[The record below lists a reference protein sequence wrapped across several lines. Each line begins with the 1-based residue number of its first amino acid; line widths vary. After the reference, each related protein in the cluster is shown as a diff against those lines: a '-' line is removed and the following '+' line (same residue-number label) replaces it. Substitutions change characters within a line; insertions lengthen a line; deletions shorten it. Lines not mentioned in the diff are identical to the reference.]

1 MKEEFNSSQKADTL
15 NTLECNIG
23 GIKTYMNTE
32 NIRNVVI
39 LGHQGSGKTSLVESL
54 AFVSKLIPQKGE
66 VEKKTTLSD
75 YTPDEQRRGTSIQ
88 TAIVPLNYNGYKINV
103 IDIPGNDDFISEA
116 IGVNGVVKGAVLVID
131 ASVGVQV
138 GTVKHYKMLRRKG
151 VPTFIF
157 VNKMDKEDVDFE
169 EVLMEIRDQLGKEVV
184 SFCYP
189 LGHEKSFDGFAN
201 AVDLKAHIFNGK
213 ECVEAEIY
221 PDKRDKIL
229 ELHNTIVEEVAKTD
243 DALLEKF
250 FNGEDFT
257 KEEIRSSLRVG
268 VLSGEITPLI
278 VGSALKNI
286 GVQTLLNMF
295 ISYLPK
301 PNDLKPLEA
310 HDENGKEKVVPTSVD
325 APFSAYVFKTIVDP
339 YAGTV
344 NLAKVC
350 SGVLHV
356 GDEVY
361 VNGGT
366 QRVSMLY
373 QMTGKKLDS
382 VNEVIAGDICAL
394 TRLEKVCSGD
404 TLSSPKSI
412 TVFKPNKYPTAVIF
426 KAIVLNN
433 KNDESKLGPAL
444 AKMQLEDPALEVKRN
459 NETKQLLLGGLSESH
474 IAYALEKLKTLYK
487 VELTTE
493 KMKIVYRESIKG
505 TAEGD
510 GRYVKQSGGS
520 GFYGVVKMR
529 FEPAEENVFAE
540 EVFGG
545 SVPKNYFPAV
555 EKGFFEA
562 LNSGLLAGFPVIG
575 VKGVL
580 IDGKYHP
587 VDSNEQAFKM
597 AGILAFKDAY
607 LKCRPIILEPIMRV
621 KINVESRF
629 TGSILSDLNTRRARI
644 QNIEEKEHG
653 SQEIEALVPEAEIID
668 YVTQLKSITQA
679 SGFFNREF
687 EAYEELPEYLKD
699 KVIAENKIT
708 Q

>member
-1 MKEEFNSSQKADTL
+1 MDT
-15 NTLECNIG
+15 
-23 GIKTYMNTE
+23 K

-39 LGHQGSGKTSLVESL
+39 LGHQSAGKTSLVEAL
-54 AFVSKLIPQKGE
+54 ALQAKLIPAKGE
-66 VEKKTTLSD
+66 VEKKNTLSD
-75 YTPDEQRRGTSIQ
+75 YTPDEQRRGGSIQ
-88 TAIVPLNYNGYKINV
+88 TAVIPLNYNGYKINLL
-103 IDIPGNDDFISEA
+103 DIPGNDDFISEA
-116 IGVNGVVKGAVLVID
+116 IGVTGVVKGAVLVID

-138 GTVKHYKMLRRKG
+138 GTVKHYNMLRKKG

-157 VNKMDKEDVDFE
+157 VNKMDKEEVDFDA
-169 EVLMEIRDQLGKEVV
+169 VLEDIREKLGKEVI

-201 AVDLKAHIFNGK
+201 AVDLKAHIYNGK

-221 PDKRDKIL
+221 QDKRDKVF

-243 DALLEKF
+243 DSLLEKF
-250 FNGEDFT
+250 FNGEEFSL
-257 KEEIRSSLRVG
+257 EEIRASLRVG
-268 VLSGEITPLI
+268 VLSGELTPLI

-286 GVQTLLNMF
+286 GVQTLINMF
-295 ISYLPK
+295 ISYLPS
-301 PNDLKPLEA
+301 PQDLKPLEA
-310 HDENGKEKVVPTSVD
+310 HDENGNEKVVPTDVKE
-325 APFSAYVFKTIVDP
+325 PMSAYVFKTIVDP
-339 YAGTV
+339 YAGTI
-344 NLAKVC
+344 NLIKVC
-350 SGVLHV
+350 SGVLRV
-356 GDEVY
+356 GDDVY
-361 VNGGT
+361 VNGET
-366 QRVSMLY
+366 QRVSMLF
-373 QMTGKKLDS
+373 QMTGKKLDN
-382 VNEVIAGDICAL
+382 VQELIAGDIGAV
-394 TRLEKVCSGD
+394 TRLEKVASGN
-404 TLSSPKSI
+404 TLSSPKN
-412 TVFKPNKYPTAVIF
+412 VVIF
-426 KAIVLNN
+426 KPVKYPSAVLYKAIIFQPQ
-433 KNDESKLGPAL
+433 NDESKLGPAL
-444 AKMQLEDPALEVKRN
+444 AKMQLEDPAFEVKRN
-459 NETKQLLLGGLSESH
+459 NETKQLLLGGLSDSH

-487 VELTTE
+487 ISLGTE

-545 SVPKNYFPAV
+545 AVPKNYFPAV

-580 IDGKYHP
+580 VDGKYHP

-607 LKCRPIILEPIMRV
+607 MKCRPIILEPIMRIRV
-621 KINVESRF
+621 NVESKY
-629 TGSILSDLNTRRARI
+629 TGAILSDLNTRRARI

-653 SQEIEALVPEAEIID
+653 NQEIEALIPEAEIID
-668 YVTQLKSITQA
+668 YVTQLKSLTQA

-687 EAYEELPEYLKD
+687 VDYEELPNYLVD
-699 KVIAENKIT
+699 KVIAENKID
-708 Q
+708 

>member
-1 MKEEFNSSQKADTL
+1 MK
-15 NTLECNIG
+15 
-23 GIKTYMNTE
+23 TE

-54 AFVSKLIPQKGE
+54 AYVSKLIPVKGE
-66 VEKKTTLSD
+66 VEKKNTLSD
-75 YTPDEQRRGTSIQ
+75 YTPEEQKKGGSIQ
-88 TAIVPLNYNGYKINV
+88 TSVIPLEYEGYKVNL
-103 IDIPGNDDFISEA
+103 IDIPGNDDFISET
-116 IGVNGVVKGAVLVID
+116 IGVTGVVKGAVLVVD

-138 GTVKHYKMLRRKG
+138 GTIKHFNQLKKKG

-157 VNKMDKEDVDFE
+157 VNKMDKEDVEFE
-169 EVLMEIRDQLGKEVV
+169 LVLEEIREKLGKEVI

-189 LGHEKSFDGFAN
+189 LGHDKAFDGFAN
-201 AVDLKAHIFNGK
+201 AVDLKAHIYNGK
-213 ECVEAEIY
+213 ECVDAEIY
-221 PDKRDKIL
+221 PDKRAKIL
-229 ELHNTIVEEVAKTD
+229 ELHNTIVEEVAKTND
-243 DALLEKF
+243 ELLEKF
-250 FNGEDFT
+250 FNGEEFSQQ
-257 KEEIRSSLRVG
+257 EIREALRVG
-268 VLSGEITPLI
+268 VLKGELTPLI
-278 VGSALKNI
+278 VGSATKNI
-286 GVQTLLNMF
+286 GIQTLLKMF
-295 ISYLPK
+295 ISYLPN
-301 PNDLKPLEA
+301 PTDLKPLEA
-310 HDENGKEKVVPTSVD
+310 HDEAGNDKVVPTDVNE
-325 APFSAYVFKTIVDP
+325 PFSAYVFKTIVDP
-339 YAGTV
+339 YAGTI
-344 NLAKVC
+344 NLLKVC
-350 SGVLHV
+350 SGVLKV

-382 VNEVIAGDICAL
+382 VNEIIAGDIGAV
-394 TRLEKVCSGD
+394 TRLEKVSSGD
-404 TLSSPKSI
+404 SLSSPKSVTI
-412 TVFKPNKYPTAVIF
+412 YKPVKYPTAVIF
-426 KAIVLNN
+426 KAIILAN

-459 NETKQLLLGGLSESH
+459 NETKQLLLGGLSDSH
-474 IAYALEKLKTLYK
+474 IAYALEKLKSVYK
-487 VELTTE
+487 IDLTTE
-493 KMKIVYRESIKG
+493 KMKIIYRESIKG

-540 EVFGG
+540 EIFGG

-562 LNSGLLAGFPVIG
+562 LQSGLLAGFPVIG

-580 IDGKYHP
+580 VDGKYHP

-607 LKCRPIILEPIMRV
+607 MKCRPIILEPIMRIKV
-621 KINVESRF
+621 NIESKY
-629 TGSILSDLNTRRARI
+629 TGNILSDLNTRRARI

-653 SQEIEALVPEAEIID
+653 YQEIEALVPEAEIID
-668 YVTQLKSITQA
+668 YVTQLKSLTQA

-687 EAYEELPEYLKD
+687 VNYEEVPEYLKD
-699 KVIAENKIT
+699 RVIQENAVK
-708 Q
+708 QQ

>member
-1 MKEEFNSSQKADTL
+1 MSKYDAKH
-15 NTLECNIG
+15 
-23 GIKTYMNTE
+23 
-32 NIRNVVI
+32 IRNVVV
-39 LGHQGSGKTSLVESL
+39 LGHQSSGKTTLVESL
-54 AFVSKLIPQKGE
+54 AFTAKLIPQKGE
-66 VEKKTTLSD
+66 VEKKNTLSD
-75 YTPDEQRRGTSIQ
+75 YTPAEQMRGASIQ
-88 TAIVPLNYNGYKINV
+88 TSVVPLYYNDYKVNL
-103 IDIPGNDDFISEA
+103 IDVPGNDDFISEV
-116 IGVNGVVKGAVLVID
+116 IGVTGVVKGAVLVVD

-138 GTVKHYKMLRRKG
+138 GTVKHWNQLRRKG

-157 VNKMDKEDVDFE
+157 VNKMDKEEIDFDLILE
-169 EVLMEIRDQLGKEVV
+169 ELREKLGSNVI

-189 LGHEKSFDGFAN
+189 LGHDKQFDGFAN
-201 AVDLKAHIFNGK
+201 AVDLKAHIYNGK

-221 PDKRDKIL
+221 PDKRDKVF
-229 ELHNTIVEEVAKTD
+229 ELHNTITEEVAKTD
-243 DALLEKF
+243 DNLLEKF
-250 FNGEDFT
+250 FNGEEFT
-257 KEEIRSSLRVG
+257 KEEISSSLRKG
-268 VLSGEITPLI
+268 VLNGDLVPVI
-278 VGSALKNI
+278 VGSATKNI

-295 ISYLPK
+295 IEYLPN
-301 PNDLKPLEA
+301 PSDLKPLEA
-310 HDENGKEKVVPTSVD
+310 HDEAGNDVVRATSESE
-325 APFSAYVFKTIVDP
+325 PFSAYVFKTVVDP
-339 YAGTV
+339 YSGTI
-344 NLAKVC
+344 NIIKVC

-361 VNGGT
+361 VNGET
-366 QRVSMLY
+366 QKVSMLY
-373 QMTGKKLDS
+373 TMTGKKLDS
-382 VNEVIAGDICAL
+382 VNEVVAGDIGAI
-394 TRLEKVCSGD
+394 TRLEKVCSGNS
-404 TLSSPKSI
+404 LSSPKAVTI
-412 TVFKPNKYPTAVIF
+412 YKPVKYPTAVIF

-444 AKMQLEDPALEVKRN
+444 AKMQLEDPCIEVKRN
-459 NETKQLLLGGLSESH
+459 NETKQLLLGGLSSSH
-474 IAYALEKLKTLYK
+474 IDYVVEKLKTVYK
-487 VELTTE
+487 IDVKTE
-493 KMKIVYRESIKG
+493 PMKIVYRESIKG

-529 FEPAEENVFAE
+529 FEPCEENTFAE

-545 SVPKNYFPAV
+545 AVPKNYFPAV

-580 IDGKYHP
+580 VDGKYHP

-607 LKCRPIILEPIMRV
+607 MKCRPIILEPIMRV
-621 KINVESRF
+621 KVHIESKYTGNV
-629 TGSILSDLNTRRARI
+629 LSDLNTRRARI

-653 SQEIEALVPEAEIID
+653 NQEIEALIPEAEIID

-687 EAYEELPEYLKD
+687 VGYEELPEYLKD
-699 KVIAENKIT
+699 KVIKENKIE

>member
-1 MKEEFNSSQKADTL
+1 MK
-15 NTLECNIG
+15 
-23 GIKTYMNTE
+23 TE

-54 AFVSKLIPQKGE
+54 AFIAKAIPQKGE
-66 VEKKTTLSD
+66 VEKKNTISD
-75 YTPDEQRRGTSIQ
+75 YTPDEQRRGGSIQ
-88 TAIVPLNYNGYKINV
+88 TAVIPLEYKGYKVNLLDV
-103 IDIPGNDDFISEA
+103 PGNDDFISEA
-116 IGVNGVVKGAVLVID
+116 IGVVGVAKGAVLVVD

-138 GTVKHYKMLRRKG
+138 GTVKHYNLLRRKG
-151 VPTFIF
+151 VPTFVF
-157 VNKMDKEDVDFE
+157 VNKMDKEEVKFD
-169 EVLMEIRDQLGKEVV
+169 EVLEDIREKLGKEVV

-213 ECVEAEIY
+213 ECVDAEIY
-221 PDKRDKIL
+221 PDKRDKVL

-250 FNGEDFT
+250 FNGEEFT
-257 KEEIRSSLRVG
+257 QEEIRNSLRVG
-268 VLSGEITPLI
+268 VLAGDITPLI
-278 VGSALKNI
+278 VGSATKNI
-286 GVQTLLNMF
+286 GVQTLLDMF
-295 ISYLPK
+295 INYLPN

-310 HDENGKEKVVPTSVD
+310 HDEAGNEKVVPTD
-325 APFSAYVFKTIVDP
+325 ANQPLSAYIFKTVVDP
-339 YAGTV
+339 YAGSV
-344 NLAKVC
+344 SLVKVC

-356 GDEVY
+356 GDDVY

-373 QMTGKKLDS
+373 TMSGKKLDS
-382 VNEVIAGDICAL
+382 VNELIAGDIGAI
-394 TRLEKVCSGD
+394 TRLERVKSGD
-404 TLSSPKSI
+404 TLSSPKSVV
-412 TVFKPNKYPTAVIF
+412 VFKPAKFPTAVIY
-426 KAIVLNN
+426 KAIILEN

-444 AKMQLEDPALEVKRN
+444 AKMQLEDPSLDVKRN
-459 NETKQLLLGGLSESH
+459 NETKQLLLGGLSDSH
-474 IAYALEKLKTLYK
+474 INYAIEKLKTLYK
-487 VELTTE
+487 IGLTTE
-493 KMKIVYRESIKG
+493 KMKVIYRESIKG

-529 FEPAEENVFAE
+529 FEPSEENVFAE
-540 EVFGG
+540 EIFGG
-545 SVPKNYFPAV
+545 AVPKNYFPAV

-580 IDGKYHP
+580 VDGKYHP

-621 KINVESRF
+621 KIHAETKY
-629 TGSILSDLNTRRARI
+629 TGNILSDLNTRRARI

-653 SQEIEALVPEAEIID
+653 TQEIEALVPEAEIID

-687 EAYEELPEYLKD
+687 VDYEELPEYLKD
-699 KVIAENKIT
+699 KVIAENKINN
-708 Q
+708 QQ

>member
-1 MKEEFNSSQKADTL
+1 MK
-15 NTLECNIG
+15 
-23 GIKTYMNTE
+23 TE

-66 VEKKTTLSD
+66 VEKKNTLSD
-75 YTPDEQRRGTSIQ
+75 YTPDEQRRGGSIQ
-88 TAIVPLNYNGYKINV
+88 TAVIPMEYNGYKIN
-103 IDIPGNDDFISEA
+103 ILDIPGNDDFISEA
-116 IGVNGVVKGAVLVID
+116 IGVVGVVKGAVLVVD

-138 GTVKHYKMLRRKG
+138 GTVKHYNLLRRKG
-151 VPTFIF
+151 IPTFVY
-157 VNKMDKEDVDFE
+157 VNKMDKEEVDFE
-169 EVLMEIRDQLGKEVV
+169 AVLEDIREKLGKEVV

-189 LGHEKSFDGFAN
+189 LGHEKQFDGFAN
-201 AVDLKAHIFNGK
+201 AVDLKAHIYNGK

-250 FNGEDFT
+250 FNGEEFSLQ
-257 KEEIRSSLRVG
+257 EIRESLRVG
-268 VLSGEITPLI
+268 VLAGDITPLI

-295 ISYLPK
+295 ISYLPN

-310 HDENGKEKVVPTSVD
+310 HDEAGKEKVVPTDVNE
-325 APFSAYVFKTIVDP
+325 PLSAYIFKTVVDP
-339 YAGTV
+339 YAGAV
-344 NLAKVC
+344 SLVKVC

-356 GDEVY
+356 GDDVA
-361 VNGGT
+361 VNGGAT

-373 QMTGKKLDS
+373 TMTGKKLDS
-382 VNEVIAGDICAL
+382 INELVAGDIGAI
-394 TRLEKVCSGD
+394 TRLERVKTGD
-404 TLSSPKSI
+404 SLSSPKNVTI
-412 TVFKPNKYPTAVIF
+412 FKPVKFPTAVIY
-426 KAIVLNN
+426 KAIILEN

-444 AKMQLEDPALEVKRN
+444 AKMQLEDPSLDVKRN
-459 NETKQLLLGGLSESH
+459 NETKQLLLGGLSDSH
-474 IAYALEKLKTLYK
+474 INYAIEKLKTTYK
-487 VELTTE
+487 IGLTTE
-493 KMKIVYRESIKG
+493 KMKVIYRESIKG

-529 FEPAEENVFAE
+529 FEPNDENVFAE
-540 EVFGG
+540 EIFGG
-545 SVPKNYFPAV
+545 AVPKNYFPAV

-580 IDGKYHP
+580 VDGKYHP

-621 KINVESRF
+621 KIHAETKY
-629 TGSILSDLNTRRARI
+629 TGNILSDLNTRRARI

-653 SQEIEALVPEAEIID
+653 TQEIEALVPEAEIID

-687 EAYEELPEYLKD
+687 VDYEELPEYLKD
-699 KVIAENKIT
+699 KVIAENKINN
-708 Q
+708 QQ

>member
-1 MKEEFNSSQKADTL
+1 MKTQD
-15 NTLECNIG
+15 
-23 GIKTYMNTE
+23 
-32 NIRNVVI
+32 IRNVVI

-54 AFVSKLIPQKGE
+54 AFTAKLIPQKGE
-66 VEKKTTLSD
+66 VEKKNTLSD
-75 YTPDEQRRGTSIQ
+75 YTPDEQRRGGSIQ
-88 TAIVPLNYNGYKINV
+88 TAVVPINYNNYKINL
-103 IDIPGNDDFISEA
+103 IDIPGNDDFISET
-116 IGVNGVVKGAVLVID
+116 IGVVGVVKGAVLVID

-138 GTVKHYKMLRRKG
+138 GTIKHYKQLKRKG

-169 EVLMEIRDQLGKEVV
+169 PVLEDIRDKLGKEVI

-189 LGHEKSFDGFAN
+189 LGHEKGFDGFAN
-201 AVDLKAHIFNGK
+201 AVDLKAHIYNGK

-221 PDKRDKIL
+221 PDKRNKIL
-229 ELHNTIVEEVAKTD
+229 ELHNTIVEEVAKTND
-243 DALLEKF
+243 ELLEKF
-250 FNGEDFT
+250 FNGEEFT
-257 KEEIRSSLRVG
+257 QQEIRESLRVG
-268 VLSGEITPLI
+268 VLNGELTPLI
-278 VGSALKNI
+278 VGSATKNI

-295 ISYLPK
+295 INYLPA

-310 HDENGKEKVVPTSVD
+310 HDENGADKNVPTDVN
-325 APFSAYVFKTIVDP
+325 APFSAYVFKTIADP
-339 YAGTV
+339 YAGII
-344 NLAKVC
+344 NIIKVC
-350 SGVLHV
+350 SGVLRV

-361 VNGGT
+361 VNGST
-366 QRVSMLY
+366 QRVSMLFT
-373 QMTGKKLDS
+373 MTGKKLDN
-382 VNEVIAGDICAL
+382 VNEIIAGDIGAV
-394 TRLEKVCSGD
+394 TRLEKVSSGD
-404 TLSSPKSI
+404 TLSSPKSVTI
-412 TVFKPNKYPTAVIF
+412 FKPVKYPTAVIF
-426 KAIVLNN
+426 KAIILAN

-444 AKMQLEDPALEVKRN
+444 AKMQLEDPSLEVKRN
-459 NETKQLLLGGLSESH
+459 NETKQLLLGGLSDSH
-474 IAYALEKLKTLYK
+474 INYALEKLKTLYK
-487 VELTTE
+487 IDLTTE
-493 KMKIVYRESIKG
+493 KMKIIYRESIKG

-540 EVFGG
+540 EIFGG

-580 IDGKYHP
+580 VDGKYHP

-607 LKCRPIILEPIMRV
+607 LKCRPIILEPIMRIKV
-621 KINVESRF
+621 NIESKY
-629 TGSILSDLNTRRARI
+629 TGNILSDLNTRRARI

-653 SQEIEALVPEAEIID
+653 YQEIEALVPEAEIID
-668 YVTQLKSITQA
+668 YVTQLKSLTQA

-687 EAYEELPEYLKD
+687 VDYEELPEYLKD
-699 KVIAENKIT
+699 KVIAENKIVN

>member
-1 MKEEFNSSQKADTL
+1 MK
-15 NTLECNIG
+15 
-23 GIKTYMNTE
+23 TE

-54 AFVSKLIPQKGE
+54 AFTTKLIPQKGE
-66 VEKKTTLSD
+66 VEKKNTLSD
-75 YTPDEQRRGTSIQ
+75 YTPDEQRRGGSIQ
-88 TAIVPLNYNGYKINV
+88 TAVIPLNYKDYKINLL
-103 IDIPGNDDFISEA
+103 DIPGNDDFISEA
-116 IGVNGVVKGAVLVID
+116 IGVVGVVKGAVLVVD

-138 GTVKHYKMLRRKG
+138 GTVKHYKLLKRKG
-151 VPTFIF
+151 VPTFIYL
-157 VNKMDKEDVDFE
+157 NKMDKEEADFDA
-169 EVLMEIRDQLGKEVV
+169 VLEDCREKLGKEVV

-189 LGHEKSFDGFAN
+189 LGHEKSFDGFAD
-201 AVDLKAHIFNGK
+201 AVDLKAHIFDGK
-213 ECVEAEIY
+213 QMVEAEIY
-221 PDKRDKIL
+221 PDKRNKVL
-229 ELHNTIVEEVAKTD
+229 ELHNTIAEEVAKTD

-250 FNGEDFT
+250 FNGEEFT
-257 KEEIRSSLRVG
+257 QEEIRNSLRVG
-268 VLSGEITPLI
+268 VLSGDITPLI

-286 GVQTLLNMF
+286 GVQTLLDMF
-295 ISYLPK
+295 VSYLPN

-310 HDENGKEKVVPTSVD
+310 HDENGAEKVVPTAVD
-325 APFSAYVFKTIVDP
+325 QPLSAYIFKTVVDP
-339 YAGTV
+339 YAGAV
-344 NLAKVC
+344 SIVKVC

-356 GDEVY
+356 GDDVY

-373 QMTGKKLDS
+373 TMTGKKLDS
-382 VNEVIAGDICAL
+382 VNEVIAGDICAI
-394 TRLEKVCSGD
+394 TRLEKVKSGD
-404 TLSSPKSI
+404 SLSSPKNI
-412 TVFKPNKYPTAVIF
+412 TVFKPVKYPTAVIF
-426 KAIVLNN
+426 KAIILEN

-444 AKMQLEDPALEVKRN
+444 AKMQLEDPSLEVKRN
-459 NETKQLLLGGLSESH
+459 NETKQLLLGGLSDSH
-474 IAYALEKLKTLYK
+474 INYAIEKLKTLYK
-487 VELTTE
+487 IGLTTE
-493 KMKIVYRESIKG
+493 KMKVIYRESIKG

-529 FEPAEENVFAE
+529 FEPNDENVFAE
-540 EVFGG
+540 EIFGG
-545 SVPKNYFPAV
+545 AVPKNYFPAV

-562 LNSGLLAGFPVIG
+562 LQSGLLAGFPVIG

-580 IDGKYHP
+580 VDGKYHP

-621 KINVESRF
+621 RINVESKY
-629 TGSILSDLNTRRARI
+629 TGNIMSDLNTRRARI

-687 EAYEELPEYLKD
+687 VAYEELPEYLKD

-708 Q
+708 NNQ

>member
-1 MKEEFNSSQKADTL
+1 
-15 NTLECNIG
+15 
-23 GIKTYMNTE
+23 
-32 NIRNVVI
+32 
-39 LGHQGSGKTSLVESL
+39 
-54 AFVSKLIPQKGE
+54 
-66 VEKKTTLSD
+66 
-75 YTPDEQRRGTSIQ
+75 
-88 TAIVPLNYNGYKINV
+88 
-103 IDIPGNDDFISEA
+103 
-116 IGVNGVVKGAVLVID
+116 
-131 ASVGVQV
+131 
-138 GTVKHYKMLRRKG
+138 
-151 VPTFIF
+151 
-157 VNKMDKEDVDFE
+157 MDKEDVDFE
-169 EVLMEIRDQLGKEVV
+169 PVLEDIREKLGKEVI

-221 PDKRDKIL
+221 PDKRDKVL
-229 ELHNTIVEEVAKTD
+229 ELHNTIVEEVAKTND
-243 DALLEKF
+243 ELLEKF
-250 FNGEDFT
+250 FNGEEFNQQ
-257 KEEIRSSLRVG
+257 EIRESLRIG
-268 VLSGEITPLI
+268 VLNGELTPLI
-278 VGSALKNI
+278 VGSAVKNI

-295 ISYLPK
+295 INYLPA

-310 HDENGKEKVVPTSVD
+310 HDENGKEKVVPTDVNE
-325 APFSAYVFKTIVDP
+325 PFSAYVFKTVADP
-339 YAGTV
+339 YAGV
-344 NLAKVC
+344 INIIKVC
-350 SGVLHV
+350 SGVLRV

-366 QRVSMLY
+366 QRVSMLF
-373 QMTGKKLDS
+373 QMTGKKLDN
-382 VNEVIAGDICAL
+382 VNEIIAGDIGAV

-404 TLSSPKSI
+404 TLSSPKNVTI
-412 TVFKPNKYPTAVIF
+412 YKPVKYPTAVIF
-426 KAIVLNN
+426 KAIILAN

-444 AKMQLEDPALEVKRN
+444 AKMQLEDPSLEVKRN
-459 NETKQLLLGGLSESH
+459 NETKQLLLGGLSDSH
-474 IAYALEKLKTLYK
+474 INYALEKLKTLYK
-487 VELTTE
+487 IDLTTE
-493 KMKIVYRESIKG
+493 KMKIIYRESIKG

-529 FEPAEENVFAE
+529 FEPAEENVFTE
-540 EVFGG
+540 EIFGG

-580 IDGKYHP
+580 VDGKYHP

-607 LKCRPIILEPIMRV
+607 LKCRPIILEPIMRIKV
-621 KINVESRF
+621 NIESKY
-629 TGSILSDLNTRRARI
+629 TGNILSDLNTRRARI

-653 SQEIEALVPEAEIID
+653 YQEIEALIPEAEIID
-668 YVTQLKSITQA
+668 YVTQLKSLTQA

-687 EAYEELPEYLKD
+687 VAYEELPEYLKD
-699 KVIAENKIT
+699 KVIAENKIVN

>member
-1 MKEEFNSSQKADTL
+1 MK
-15 NTLECNIG
+15 
-23 GIKTYMNTE
+23 TE

-54 AFVSKLIPQKGE
+54 AYVSKLIPAKGE
-66 VEKKTTLSD
+66 VEKKNTLSD
-75 YTPDEQRRGTSIQ
+75 YTPEEQKKGGSIQ
-88 TAIVPLNYNGYKINV
+88 TSIIPLEYEGYKVNL
-103 IDIPGNDDFISEA
+103 IDIPGNDDFISET
-116 IGVNGVVKGAVLVID
+116 IGVTGVVKGAVLVVD

-138 GTVKHYKMLRRKG
+138 GTIKHFNQLKKKG

-157 VNKMDKEDVDFE
+157 VNKMDKEDVEFE
-169 EVLMEIRDQLGKEVV
+169 LVLEEIREKLGKEVI

-189 LGHEKSFDGFAN
+189 LGHDKAFDGFAN
-201 AVDLKAHIFNGK
+201 AVDLKAHIYNGK
-213 ECVEAEIY
+213 ECVDAEIY
-221 PDKRDKIL
+221 PDKRAKIL
-229 ELHNTIVEEVAKTD
+229 ELHNTIVEEVAKTND
-243 DALLEKF
+243 ELLEKF
-250 FNGEDFT
+250 FNGEEFSQQ
-257 KEEIRSSLRVG
+257 EIREALRVG
-268 VLSGEITPLI
+268 VLKGELTPLI
-278 VGSALKNI
+278 VGSATKNI
-286 GVQTLLNMF
+286 GIQTLLKMF
-295 ISYLPK
+295 ISYLPN
-301 PNDLKPLEA
+301 PTDLKPLEA
-310 HDENGKEKVVPTSVD
+310 HDEAGNDKVVPTDVNE
-325 APFSAYVFKTIVDP
+325 PFSAYVFKTIVDP
-339 YAGTV
+339 YAGTI
-344 NLAKVC
+344 NLLKVC
-350 SGVLHV
+350 SGVLKV

-382 VNEVIAGDICAL
+382 VNEIIAGDIGAV
-394 TRLEKVCSGD
+394 TRLEKVSSGD
-404 TLSSPKSI
+404 SLSSPKSVTI
-412 TVFKPNKYPTAVIF
+412 YKPVKYPTAVIF
-426 KAIVLNN
+426 KAIILAN

-459 NETKQLLLGGLSESH
+459 NETKQLLLGGLSDSH
-474 IAYALEKLKTLYK
+474 IAYALEKLKSVYK
-487 VELTTE
+487 IDLTTE
-493 KMKIVYRESIKG
+493 KMKIIYRESIKG

-540 EVFGG
+540 EIFGG

-562 LNSGLLAGFPVIG
+562 LQSGLLAGFPVIG

-580 IDGKYHP
+580 VDGKYHP

-607 LKCRPIILEPIMRV
+607 MKCKPIILEPIMRIKV
-621 KINVESRF
+621 NIESKY
-629 TGSILSDLNTRRARI
+629 TGNILSDLNTRRARI

-653 SQEIEALVPEAEIID
+653 YQEIEALVPEAEIID
-668 YVTQLKSITQA
+668 YVTQLKSLTQA

-687 EAYEELPEYLKD
+687 VNYEEVPEYLKD
-699 KVIAENKIT
+699 RVIQENAVK

>member
-1 MKEEFNSSQKADTL
+1 MGKVETK
-15 NTLECNIG
+15 
-23 GIKTYMNTE
+23 
-32 NIRNVVI
+32 NIRNVVV
-39 LGHQGSGKTSLVESL
+39 LGHQSSGKTSLVEAL
-54 AFVSKLIPQKGE
+54 AFKSGLIPAKGE
-66 VEKKTTLSD
+66 VEKKNTISD
-75 YTPDEQRRGTSIQ
+75 YTPDEQKRGGSIQ
-88 TAIVPLNYNGYKINV
+88 TAVVPLNYKNYKINLV
-103 IDIPGNDDFISEA
+103 DIPGNDDFISEA
-116 IGVNGVVKGAVLVID
+116 IGVTGIVKGAVLVID

-138 GTVKHYKMLRRKG
+138 GTVKHWKQLQKKG

-157 VNKMDKEDVDFE
+157 INKMDKEDVDFDLLIE
-169 EVLMEIRDQLGKEVV
+169 DIRDKLGKNVI

-189 LGHEKSFDGFAN
+189 LGHDKQFDGFAN

-221 PDKRDKIL
+221 PDKRAKVL

-243 DALLEKF
+243 DVLLEKF

-257 KEEIRSSLRVG
+257 QEEIRKSLRVG
-268 VLSGEITPLI
+268 VLSGELAPVI
-278 VGSALKNI
+278 VGCATKNI
-286 GVQTLLNMF
+286 GIETLLEMF
-295 ISYLPK
+295 INYLPS
-301 PNDLKPLEA
+301 PTDLKPLEA
-310 HDENGKEKVVPTSVD
+310 HDEGGKDKVVPTSESE
-325 APFSAYVFKTIVDP
+325 PFSAYVFKTVVDP
-339 YAGTV
+339 YSGV
-344 NLAKVC
+344 INIIKVC

-373 QMTGKKLDS
+373 SMCGKKLDS
-382 VNEVIAGDICAL
+382 VSELAAGDIGAV
-394 TRLEKVCSGD
+394 TRLEKVCSGN

-412 TVFKPNKYPTAVIF
+412 TVFKPVKYPTAVIF
-426 KAIVLNN
+426 KAITLAN

-444 AKMQLEDPALEVKRN
+444 AKMQLEDPCLEVKRN
-459 NETKQLLLGGLSESH
+459 NETKQLLLGGLSDSH
-474 IAYALEKLKTLYK
+474 IAFAIDRLKTLYK
-487 VELTTE
+487 IDLSTE
-493 KMKIVYRESIKG
+493 PMKVVYRESIKG

-529 FEPAEENVFAE
+529 FEPSEENVFAE

-545 SVPKNYFPAV
+545 AVPKNYFPAV

-562 LNSGLLAGFPVIG
+562 LQSGLLAGFPVIG

-621 KINVESRF
+621 KVVIESKYTGNV
-629 TGSILSDLNTRRARI
+629 LSDLNTRRARI
-644 QNIEEKEHG
+644 QNIEEKDHG
-653 SQEIEALVPEAEIID
+653 TQEIEALVPEAEILD

-687 EAYEELPEYLKD
+687 VDYEELPEYLKD

>member
-1 MKEEFNSSQKADTL
+1 MK
-15 NTLECNIG
+15 
-23 GIKTYMNTE
+23 TE

-39 LGHQGSGKTSLVESL
+39 LGHQSSGKTSLVESL
-54 AFVSKLIPQKGE
+54 AFTAKLIPAKGE
-66 VEKKTTLSD
+66 VEKKNTLSD
-75 YTPDEQRRGTSIQ
+75 YTPDEQRRGASIQ
-88 TAIVPLNYNGYKINV
+88 TAVVPLKYNDYKINL

-116 IGVNGVVKGAVLVID
+116 IGVVGAVKGAVLVID
-131 ASVGVQV
+131 ASIGVQV
-138 GTVKHYKMLRRKG
+138 GTVKHYKMLKKKG
-151 VPTFIF
+151 IPTFIF
-157 VNKMDKEDVDFE
+157 VNKMDKEDVKFD
-169 EVLMEIRDQLGKEVV
+169 EVLDEIREKLGKEVI

-189 LGHEKSFDGFAN
+189 LGHEKAFDGFAN
-201 AVDLKAHIFNGK
+201 AVDLKAHIYNGK

-221 PDKRDKIL
+221 PDKRAKVL
-229 ELHNTIVEEVAKTD
+229 ELHNTIVEEVAKTND
-243 DALLEKF
+243 ELLEKF
-250 FNGEDFT
+250 FNGEEFT
-257 KEEIRSSLRVG
+257 QEEIRSSLRTG
-268 VLSGEITPLI
+268 VLGGELTPLI

-286 GVQTLLNMF
+286 GVQTLLQMF
-295 ISYLPK
+295 INYLPN
-301 PNDLKPLEA
+301 PSDLKPLAA
-310 HDENGKEKVVPTSVD
+310 HDENGVDKEVPTSVD
-325 APFSAYVFKTIVDP
+325 APFSAYVFKTVVDP
-339 YAGTV
+339 YTGV
-344 NLAKVC
+344 INIIKVT

-361 VNGGT
+361 VNGET
-366 QRVSMLY
+366 QKVSMLFE
-373 QMTGKKLDS
+373 MTGKKLDA
-382 VNEVIAGDICAL
+382 VNELIAGDIGAI
-394 TRLEKVCSGD
+394 TRLEKVKSGD

-412 TVFKPNKYPTAVIF
+412 TIFKPVKYPTAVIF
-426 KAIVLNN
+426 KAIILDN
-433 KNDESKLGPAL
+433 KNDESKLSPAL

-459 NETKQLLLGGLSESH
+459 NETKQQLLGGLSESH
-474 IAYALEKLKTLYK
+474 IAYALEKLKNTYK
-487 VELTTE
+487 VSLTTE
-493 KMKIVYRESIKG
+493 KMKIIYRESIKG

-545 SVPKNYFPAV
+545 AVPKNYFPAV

-580 IDGKYHP
+580 VDGKYHP

-607 LKCRPIILEPIMRV
+607 MKCRPIILEPIMRIKV
-621 KINVESRF
+621 VADTVY
-629 TGSILSDLNTRRARI
+629 TGNILSDLNTRRARI

-668 YVTQLKSITQA
+668 YVTKLKSLTQA

-687 EAYEELPEYLKD
+687 EGYEELPEFLKD
-699 KVIAENKIT
+699 KVIAENKIE

>member
-1 MKEEFNSSQKADTL
+1 MK
-15 NTLECNIG
+15 
-23 GIKTYMNTE
+23 TE

-54 AFVSKLIPQKGE
+54 AFIAKLIPAKGE
-66 VEKKTTLSD
+66 VEKKNTLSD
-75 YTPDEQRRGTSIQ
+75 YTSGEQARGGSIQ
-88 TAIVPLNYNGYKINV
+88 TAVVPLNYNGYKINLLDV
-103 IDIPGNDDFISEA
+103 PGNDDFISEA
-116 IGVNGVVKGAVLVID
+116 IGVTGVVKGAVLVID

-138 GTVKHYKMLRRKG
+138 GTVKHYKMLRKKG

-157 VNKMDKEDVDFE
+157 VNKMDKEDVKFD
-169 EVLMEIRDQLGKEVV
+169 EVLDDIREKLGKEVI

-189 LGHEKSFDGFAN
+189 LGHEKTFDGFAD
-201 AVDLKAHIFNGK
+201 AVDLKAHVFNGK
-213 ECVEAEIY
+213 EMVEAEIFD
-221 PDKRDKIL
+221 DKKAKVL

-243 DALLEKF
+243 DELLEKF
-250 FNGEDFT
+250 FMGEEFT
-257 KEEIRSSLRVG
+257 AEEIRNSLRIG
-268 VLSGEITPLI
+268 VLRGDLTPLI
-278 VGSALKNI
+278 VGSATKNI
-286 GVQTLLNMF
+286 GVQTLLDMF
-295 ISYLPK
+295 ISYLPS
-301 PNDLKPLEA
+301 PADLKPLEA
-310 HDENGKEKVVPTSVD
+310 LDENGKEKEVPTDVN

-339 YAGTV
+339 YAGTI
-344 NLAKVC
+344 NLLKVC
-350 SGVLHV
+350 SGVLKV
-356 GDEVY
+356 GDDVY

-373 QMTGKKLDS
+373 TMTGKKLDN
-382 VNEVIAGDICAL
+382 VTELAAGDIGAV
-394 TRLEKVCSGD
+394 TRLERVKSGD
-404 TLSSPKSI
+404 TLSSPKAV
-412 TVFKPNKYPTAVIF
+412 TVFKPVKFPTSVIF
-426 KAIVLNN
+426 KAIVLDN

-444 AKMQLEDPALEVKRN
+444 AKMQLEDPSFEVKRN
-459 NETKQLLLGGLSESH
+459 NETKQLLLGGLSDSH
-474 IAYALEKLKTLYK
+474 INYALDKLKTVYK
-487 VELTTE
+487 INLTTE
-493 KMKIVYRESIKG
+493 KMKVIYRESIKA

-529 FEPAEENVFAE
+529 FEPSEENVFAE
-540 EVFGG
+540 EIFGG
-545 SVPKNYFPAV
+545 AVPKNYFPAV

-607 LKCRPIILEPIMRV
+607 LKCKPIILEPIMRIRV
-621 KINVESRF
+621 NAETKY

-653 SQEIEALVPEAEIID
+653 YQEIEALIPEAEIID
-668 YVTQLKSITQA
+668 YVTQLKSLTQA

-687 EAYEELPEYLKD
+687 VAYEELPEYLKD
-699 KVIAENKIT
+699 KVIQENKIT
-708 Q
+708 NQ

>member
-1 MKEEFNSSQKADTL
+1 MK
-15 NTLECNIG
+15 
-23 GIKTYMNTE
+23 TE

-54 AFVSKLIPQKGE
+54 AYVSKLIPAKGE
-66 VEKKTTLSD
+66 VEKKNTLSD
-75 YTPDEQRRGTSIQ
+75 YTPEEQKKGGSIQ
-88 TAIVPLNYNGYKINV
+88 TSVIPLEYEGYKVNL
-103 IDIPGNDDFISEA
+103 IDIPGNDDFISET
-116 IGVNGVVKGAVLVID
+116 IGVTGVVKGAVLVVD

-138 GTVKHYKMLRRKG
+138 GTIKHFNQLKKKG

-157 VNKMDKEDVDFE
+157 VNKMDKEDVEFE
-169 EVLMEIRDQLGKEVV
+169 LVLEEIREKLGKEVI

-189 LGHEKSFDGFAN
+189 LGHDKAFDGFAN
-201 AVDLKAHIFNGK
+201 AVDLKAHIYNGK
-213 ECVEAEIY
+213 ECVDAEIY
-221 PDKRDKIL
+221 PDKRAKIL
-229 ELHNTIVEEVAKTD
+229 ELHNTIVEEVAKTND
-243 DALLEKF
+243 ELLEKF
-250 FNGEDFT
+250 FNGEEFSQQ
-257 KEEIRSSLRVG
+257 EIREALRVG
-268 VLSGEITPLI
+268 VLKGELTPLI
-278 VGSALKNI
+278 VGSATKNI
-286 GVQTLLNMF
+286 GIQTLLKMF
-295 ISYLPK
+295 ISYLPN
-301 PNDLKPLEA
+301 PTDLKPLEA
-310 HDENGKEKVVPTSVD
+310 HDEAGNDKVVPTDVNE
-325 APFSAYVFKTIVDP
+325 PFSAYVFKTIVDP
-339 YAGTV
+339 YAGTI
-344 NLAKVC
+344 NLLKVC
-350 SGVLHV
+350 SGVLKV

-382 VNEVIAGDICAL
+382 VNEIIAGDIGAV
-394 TRLEKVCSGD
+394 TRLEKVSSGD
-404 TLSSPKSI
+404 SLSSPKSVTI
-412 TVFKPNKYPTAVIF
+412 YKPVKYPTAVIF
-426 KAIVLNN
+426 KAIILAN

-459 NETKQLLLGGLSESH
+459 NETKQLLLGGLSDSH
-474 IAYALEKLKTLYK
+474 IAYALEKLKSVYK
-487 VELTTE
+487 IDLTTE
-493 KMKIVYRESIKG
+493 KMKIIYRESIKG

-540 EVFGG
+540 EIFGG

-562 LNSGLLAGFPVIG
+562 LQSGLLAGFPVIG

-580 IDGKYHP
+580 VDGKYHP

-607 LKCRPIILEPIMRV
+607 MKCRPIILEPIMRIKV
-621 KINVESRF
+621 NIESKY
-629 TGSILSDLNTRRARI
+629 TGNILSDLNTRRARI

-653 SQEIEALVPEAEIID
+653 YQEIEALVPEAEIID
-668 YVTQLKSITQA
+668 YVTQLKSLTQA

-687 EAYEELPEYLKD
+687 VNYEEVPEYLKD
-699 KVIAENKIT
+699 RVIQENAVK
-708 Q
+708 QQ